1 MDFSKDNNKLDIKI
15 GQMSGKTMDLEAIK
29 RLAELPG
36 RDELLSQVLSAMQEV
51 PSSLVRVLNGLLVNF
66 LNVLKA
72 IEAAK
77 ETGKAKEA

>member
-1 MDFSKDNNKLDIKI
+1 VDFSKDNKKLDIKV
-15 GQMSGKTMDLEAIK
+15 GQMSGKTMDVEAIK

-51 PSSLVRVLNGLLVNF
+51 PTSLVRVLNGLLVNF

-72 IEAAK
+72 IETTKENGTAK
-77 ETGKAKEA
+77 D